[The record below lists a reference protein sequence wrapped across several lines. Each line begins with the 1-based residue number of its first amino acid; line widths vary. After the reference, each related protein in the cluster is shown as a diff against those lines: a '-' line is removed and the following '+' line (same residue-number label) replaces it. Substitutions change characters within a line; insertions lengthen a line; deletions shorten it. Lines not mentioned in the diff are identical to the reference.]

1 MLFFKGWKQE
11 NYGHLSENTAL
22 RMIFPSPQGWK
33 AQDTPGSC
41 DSTPGGS

>member
-1 MLFFKGWKQE
+1 MLFFKAWEQE

-22 RMIFPSPQGWK
+22 CMIFLSPQGWK
-33 AQDTPGSC
+33 AQDTPGGC